1 MVNRLQSH
9 PLEFLTFT
17 QNITIMEAYKAT
29 IANNLINGY
38 WDSTPSQ
45 NIQMSKISEAVNYA
59 WNNWDQE
66 ILRTYY
72 EGEKP
77 EQPTEEFINNWV
89 DNEDFEAD
97 GYDVDR
103 LKELFEN

>member
-1 MVNRLQSH
+1 
-9 PLEFLTFT
+9 
-17 QNITIMEAYKAT
+17 MEAYKIT
-29 IANNLINGY
+29 IKNNLINGN
-38 WDSTPSQ
+38 WNLTSSQ
-45 NIQMSKISEAVNYA
+45 HAEMSSISDDLDYA
-59 WNNWDQE
+59 WNNWDEE

-77 EQPTEEFINNWV
+77 EQPTEEFVKVWV

-103 LKELFEN
+103 LKELFEK